1 MSWDQAALERVTA
14 QAEELEAENREL
26 WAEVERLRKVAEA
39 ASKLHK
45 LHVKRDRMIEND
57 TWESDKAMPVWK
69 SLENAERRLGVA
81 LAALE
86 AGDG

>member
-1 MSWDQAALERVTA
+1 MSDSAFDRMLSDALV
-14 QAEELEAENREL
+14 AEAIRLK
-26 WAEVERLRKVAEA
+26 AEVERLREVAEA

>member
-39 ASKLHK
+39 VLRQLEGAPAYYDQDWTRYRTVSDDLIASLRAA
-45 LHVKRDRMIEND
+45 V
-57 TWESDKAMPVWK
+57 
-69 SLENAERRLGVA
+69 ERK
-81 LAALE
+81 E
-86 AGDG
+86 